1 MATANRERTVL
12 RKATQWKGRVEMKG
26 LEGEGHVVGMIRG
39 NGQTTLKLC
48 ELEDARHPTFDVR
61 RLARRLV
68 MTCRLPTPL
77 GEVGAA

>member
-39 NGQTTLKLC
+39 DAETTLKLC
-48 ELEDARHPTFDVR
+48 ELEDARRPTFDV
-61 RLARRLV
+61 
-68 MTCRLPTPL
+68 
-77 GEVGAA
+77 